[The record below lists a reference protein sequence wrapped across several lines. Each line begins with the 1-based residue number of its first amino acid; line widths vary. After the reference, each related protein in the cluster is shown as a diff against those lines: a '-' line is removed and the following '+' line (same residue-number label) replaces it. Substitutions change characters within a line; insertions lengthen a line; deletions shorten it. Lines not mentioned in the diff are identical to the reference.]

1 MEYLLLTAAPMTLSE
16 ILTKALLNTCLGMGT
31 VFIVLIGI
39 SFLISGLK
47 YVPMLVEKLGSKKKK
62 AQPVPAPAP
71 LPVPAAPAA
80 VEEAEEEVDDL
91 ELVAVITAAIAA
103 TLGTGTDGFV
113 VRSIKR
119 AQNRKW

>member
-1 MEYLLLTAAPMTLSE
+1 MNFLLLTAAPMTLSE

-31 VFIVLIGI
+31 VFVVLIGI
-39 SFLISGLK
+39 SFLIGWLK
-47 YVPMLVEKLGSKKKK
+47 YVPMLVDKLSAKKKN
-62 AQPVPAPAP
+62 AQPVPTPAP
-71 LPVPAAPAA
+71 IPVPAASSET
-80 VEEAEEEVDDL
+80 EEEEEVDDL

-119 AQNRKW
+119 AKNRKW